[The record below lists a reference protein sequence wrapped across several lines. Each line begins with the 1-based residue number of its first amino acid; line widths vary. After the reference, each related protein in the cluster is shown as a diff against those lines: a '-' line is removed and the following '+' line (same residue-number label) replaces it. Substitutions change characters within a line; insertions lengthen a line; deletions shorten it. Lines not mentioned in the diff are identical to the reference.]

1 MHMTL
6 LSRPPGAASAL
17 FLALAAPGLALAAGQ
32 WDEKFIIQPVA
43 LQDQSENKS
52 SGENGAGETEQAE
65 VVQGPAQQIQEAPT
79 VIPEEGFPVRIS
91 LGYYLY
97 SDYVWRAKNL
107 SEYAGEGRE
116 KPNHQ
121 MTTSISY
128 AFKDFGAIGFDT
140 FFEWFAAQRQ
150 LNPFA
155 RGDNLQEVDFV
166 GWWQYFIE
174 PITTN
179 MRLSY
184 TYDIFPNAAQLNR
197 SDKRKGN
204 NNDDRTQYYTVY
216 LVHNDA
222 WLWESLFPGNKEG
235 ILNPSFLFSHDFGT
249 LAGVWMEFGLS
260 HTFPVPG
267 VENLTVTPGWKLY
280 TDCNYWSR
288 GFKLAGDQW
297 ALITAYNLSKAL
309 NLPKVA
315 GELVLTGDLYF
326 NNAFGTMED
335 NGVLHDEF
343 WGGMSVRWSWGG

>member
-1 MHMTL
+1 MTL
-6 LSRPPGAASAL
+6 HLRHPGAASVL
-17 FLALAAPGLALAAGQ
+17 VLVLAAPGLALAASQ
-32 WDEKFIIQPVA
+32 ADKTFNVQPVA
-43 LQDQSENKS
+43 LQQQPDQQA
-52 SGENGAGETEQAE
+52 SGQADAGETAQPQIAPR
-65 VVQGPAQQIQEAPT
+65 PAKELQEAPA
-79 VIPEEGFPVRIS
+79 VEPEAAFPIRFS

-97 SDYVWRAKNL
+97 TDYVWRAKNL

-121 MTTSISY
+121 MTTSVSY
-128 AFKDFGAIGFDT
+128 EFKDFGKLGFNT

-150 LNPFA
+150 RNPYA
-155 RGDNLQEVDFV
+155 GGDNLQEVDFV
-166 GWWQYFIE
+166 VWWEYFFK
-174 PITTN
+174 PISTDIT
-179 MRLSY
+179 LSY
-184 TYDIFPNAAQLNR
+184 TYDIFPNSAQLNR
-197 SDKRKGN
+197 SDRRIGN
-204 NNDDRTQYYTVY
+204 NNDDRTQYWTMY

-222 WLWESLFPGNKEG
+222 WLWKSLFPDNDEG

-267 VENLTVTPGWKLY
+267 IENLSVTPGWKLF

-297 ALITAYNLSKAL
+297 SLITAYNLSKAL
-309 NLPKVA
+309 KLPKAV
-315 GELVLTGDLYF
+315 GELIVTGDLYF

-343 WGGMSVRWSWGG
+343 WGGMSVRWNWGG